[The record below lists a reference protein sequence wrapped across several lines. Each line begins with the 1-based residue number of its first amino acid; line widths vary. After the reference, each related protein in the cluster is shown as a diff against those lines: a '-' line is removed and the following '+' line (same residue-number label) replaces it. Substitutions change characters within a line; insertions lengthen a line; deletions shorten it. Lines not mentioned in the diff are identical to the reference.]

1 MGARCW
7 PAHFRGRLGNF
18 RDLAY
23 PDKIIETPSMQFDIR
38 RLPKLGDRTESV
50 MAMAR
55 HYGIAAVELNF
66 ILNGDIKYRMC
77 CDMED
82 RAV

>member
-55 HYGIAAVELNF
+55 HYGIAEVELNF
-66 ILNGDIKYRMC
+66 ILNSEIKYRMC

-82 RAV
+82 RAI

>member
-1 MGARCW
+1 
-7 PAHFRGRLGNF
+7 
-18 RDLAY
+18 
-23 PDKIIETPSMQFDIR
+23 MQFDIR

-55 HYGIAAVELNF
+55 HYGIAEVELNF
-66 ILNGDIKYRMC
+66 ILNSDIKYRMC